1 MPYGGRRTGE
11 RILLIFPYKEMP
23 GRLHLESW
31 TPAKRFSPQ
40 KISMN
45 AQITQWHPIR
55 ELEDL
60 QQRLASAWNLSSLR
74 SPSQEESLTVAQW
87 TPRVDISE
95 DDKEFVIKAEL
106 PEMKKEDVKVTLED
120 GTLTISGERKLEK
133 EEKNQTYHRIEREYG
148 TFFRSFLL
156 PIGVSGDN
164 VSADFKDGVL
174 KIRLPKDA
182 KSASAKTI
190 EIKTA

>member
-1 MPYGGRRTGE
+1 
-11 RILLIFPYKEMP
+11 
-23 GRLHLESW
+23 
-31 TPAKRFSPQ
+31 
-40 KISMN
+40 MN
-45 AQITQWHPIR
+45 AQITHWHPIKDF
-55 ELEDL
+55 EDL
-60 QQRLASAWNLSSLR
+60 QQRLATVWNLSSPR
-74 SPSQEESLTVAQW
+74 SSSQEESLTVAQW
-87 TPRVDISE
+87 TPRVDICE

-133 EEKNQTYHRIEREYG
+133 EEKNQTYHRIDREYG

-156 PIGVSGDN
+156 PVGVSGDN

-174 KIRLPKDA
+174 KVRLPKDA